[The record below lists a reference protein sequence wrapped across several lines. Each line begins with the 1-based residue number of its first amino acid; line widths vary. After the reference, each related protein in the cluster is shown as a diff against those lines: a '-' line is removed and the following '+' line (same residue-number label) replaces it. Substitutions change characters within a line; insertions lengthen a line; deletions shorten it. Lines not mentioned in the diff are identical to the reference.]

1 VPDEYEGTSV
11 QCPECGREFVAQR
24 TGGMADWKVGDAL
37 LDQYD
42 VTGLLGVG
50 GMGRVYKVHHRNWN
64 MDLAVKR
71 PRADFIERTG
81 GTEDFER
88 EAETWVKLGLHPH
101 IVSCY
106 YVRRIEEIPCVFA
119 EYVEGGSLH
128 DWIRN
133 GRLYEG
139 GPDKALERI
148 LDISIQ
154 FAWGLQYAHE
164 QGLIHQDIK
173 PANVMM
179 TPDGSAKVTDF
190 GLSSA
195 KGMRQGTQMDS
206 GESILVTT
214 GGYTPAY
221 ASPEQLNGQKLTRKT
236 DIWSFALS
244 ILEMFT
250 GMVTWRVGA
259 AAIALKTYLHGF
271 EQGHQS
277 DNTDESLAGLIPR
290 NQDGLPSQYR
300 NISQMPQSLYL
311 LLQHCFMPDP
321 SDRPDSMDNI
331 AKRLQEIYSQEIQE
345 AFFRPKPNQVRETAD
360 SLNN

>member
-1 VPDEYEGTSV
+1 MPDEYEGTSV
-11 QCPECGREFVAQR
+11 QCPECGQEFVAQK
-24 TGGMADWKVGDAL
+24 TGGMADWQVGDAL

-139 GPDKALERI
+139 GA
-148 LDISIQ
+148 
-154 FAWGLQYAHE
+154 
-164 QGLIHQDIK
+164 
-173 PANVMM
+173 
-179 TPDGSAKVTDF
+179 
-190 GLSSA
+190 
-195 KGMRQGTQMDS
+195 
-206 GESILVTT
+206 
-214 GGYTPAY
+214 
-221 ASPEQLNGQKLTRKT
+221 
-236 DIWSFALS
+236 
-244 ILEMFT
+244 
-250 GMVTWRVGA
+250 
-259 AAIALKTYLHGF
+259 
-271 EQGHQS
+271 
-277 DNTDESLAGLIPR
+277 
-290 NQDGLPSQYR
+290 
-300 NISQMPQSLYL
+300 
-311 LLQHCFMPDP
+311 
-321 SDRPDSMDNI
+321 
-331 AKRLQEIYSQEIQE
+331 
-345 AFFRPKPNQVRETAD
+345 
-360 SLNN
+360 